1 MEYVNYYKQ
10 MRLLLIYD
18 LPMIDDEDRKIYQ
31 RFHNKLISIGFNMLQ
46 YSIYSNV
53 VQNDQAYKQLISKI
67 NKILPQKGNIAII
80 KITEKQYE
88 DMIYLRGE
96 QNRFDAIIGGK
107 ELIIFGGD
115 T

>member
-46 YSIYSNV
+46 YSIYSKV
-53 VQNDQAYKQLISKI
+53 V
-67 NKILPQKGNIAII
+67 
-80 KITEKQYE
+80 
-88 DMIYLRGE
+88 
-96 QNRFDAIIGGK
+96 
-107 ELIIFGGD
+107 
-115 T
+115 